1 MFQLQIKRLE
11 EIAHQIN
18 RLSIDFR
25 RGIEELKDSISRQNE
40 NFKREKEAAILA
52 ARVEAQVAA
61 LQNDGNNDSTLQPA
75 LDNENHKKVKKFHYC
90 CDCFRL
96 SCDHLQIPKIPT
108 GLLIIFRRFTL
119 DLPVF

>member
-1 MFQLQIKRLE
+1 ME

-25 RGIEELKDSISRQNE
+25 RGIEELKDSINRQNE
-40 NFKREKEAAILA
+40 NFKREKDAAILA

-75 LDNENHKKVKKFHYC
+75 LDNENHKKVRILIMHKLLVKLYVSENFH
-90 CDCFRL
+90 L
-96 SCDHLQIPKIPT
+96 SLFFVNEIMT
-108 GLLIIFRRFTL
+108 
-119 DLPVF
+119 